1 MSYNRENLHLFDL
14 HCYSEMSRFTSQE
27 WQKSQMSFRDII
39 CLIITAGVITLNW
52 ALNANLTLAIW
63 QG

>member
-1 MSYNRENLHLFDL
+1 MSYTRENLHLFD
-14 HCYSEMSRFTSQE
+14 YSAI
-27 WQKSQMSFRDII
+27 QKCQDLLVKNGRNQMSFCDIMLVI
-39 CLIITAGVITLNW
+39 MAGVITLNW